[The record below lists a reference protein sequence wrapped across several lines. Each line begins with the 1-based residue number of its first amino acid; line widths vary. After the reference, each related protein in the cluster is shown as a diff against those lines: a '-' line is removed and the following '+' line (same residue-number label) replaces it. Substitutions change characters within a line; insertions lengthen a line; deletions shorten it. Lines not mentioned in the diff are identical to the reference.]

1 MKAALPWL
9 VATMLY
15 IGLLLPLV
23 LTPIPRLHA
32 HPRAYLREFPL
43 QVSALARDV
52 VLNVA
57 VFVPLG
63 WLLTQALWRT
73 PMPAPWAIGVATA
86 LAAILSLT
94 VETFQYFIVT
104 RYSSVVDVLANTAG
118 ASLGA
123 AAVRLRH
130 PKSSRSLTDS

>member
-1 MKAALPWL
+1 MKPAVPWL

-43 QVSALARDV
+43 QLGALARDV

-73 PMPAPWAIGVATA
+73 PMPAPWAIGAATV

-94 VETFQYFIVT
+94 VETLQYFIAT

-130 PKSSRSLTDS
+130 PRSSRSLTDS